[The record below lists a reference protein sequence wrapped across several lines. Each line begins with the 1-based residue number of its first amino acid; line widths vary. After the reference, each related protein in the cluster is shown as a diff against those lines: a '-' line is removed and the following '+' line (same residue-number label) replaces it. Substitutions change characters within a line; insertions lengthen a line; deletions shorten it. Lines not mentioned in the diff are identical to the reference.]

1 MKEDLEAILE
11 TYRFEFPDEI
21 TRRSI
26 INDLSNYMES
36 NRRNGIIHDFI
47 VIDKTYEFPPR
58 QQLEFEVTYQT
69 SHITN
74 FIRIILGI
82 EPNHVRCTDST
93 GRLRMKQ
100 LVKYNISKHK
110 L

>member
-11 TYRFEFPDEI
+11 TYRFEIQDEI

-36 NRRNGIIHDFI
+36 NRRNGVIHDFI
-47 VIDKTYEFPPR
+47 VIDEGNDR
-58 QQLEFEVTYQT
+58 LEFKFGITYQT

-74 FIRIILGI
+74 FNLISLQ
-82 EPNHVRCTDST
+82 
-93 GRLRMKQ
+93 RMVSKQ